1 VEYSSS
7 FVFDYYDDDDDVG
20 EVKSFVVFPSGEENT
35 FLLQVVPGA
44 LLFSRRE
51 KTTTWTTKPRAS
63 SCLVLSL
70 PQTRV
75 LSMRLINNNNRVV
88 ILPRE
93 EEVKEENG
101 AFLLFLCGVFAH
113 DNKMSVVK

>member
-1 VEYSSS
+1 
-7 FVFDYYDDDDDVG
+7 
-20 EVKSFVVFPSGEENT
+20 
-35 FLLQVVPGA
+35 
-44 LLFSRRE
+44 
-51 KTTTWTTKPRAS
+51 
-63 SCLVLSL
+63 
-70 PQTRV
+70 
-75 LSMRLINNNNRVV
+75 MRLINNNNRVV